1 MRTTRI
7 KQREFKNS
15 VAHSWALFA
24 LGGVSLLTGL
34 WALFAPTAALTSG
47 HLFFILSI
55 ILIGVLHYVY
65 MRVTRTDVYEWSW
78 GIAAAIFG
86 VIIGLVMTSKE
97 CTQWNILSFYLAIW
111 GFVQFFIML
120 TIISVIKNR
129 KFVNWII
136 ILVCAIAGLALST
149 TLIVN
154 PIIASSKFIVS
165 SLFIIY
171 AMPHFYYAIQVNR
184 VQVNISNN

>member
-86 VIIGLVMTSKE
+86 FKE
-97 CTQWNILSFYLAIW
+97 
-111 GFVQFFIML
+111 
-120 TIISVIKNR
+120 R
-129 KFVNWII
+129 KYFEAEEAADIPSAVD
-136 ILVCAIAGLALST
+136 
-149 TLIVN
+149 
-154 PIIASSKFIVS
+154 F
-165 SLFIIY
+165 
-171 AMPHFYYAIQVNR
+171 
-184 VQVNISNN
+184 